1 MLFSLCPCIPRILK
15 KIEVVS
21 FLFILFSECN
31 AYDVTFFFIM
41 PFPALCTHRPFYYTL
56 PCPLYTPPFLLYASL
71 PFVHTALFIMPF
83 PALCT
88 HRPLYAPPFEV
99 ICKLQLPRGWIQHQI
114 SFPTVY
120 YNGYSML
127 PVFYLFFLTSDKVD
141 ELCLIW
147 LNFGWSFF
155 SFLWL
160 WRQIKTDVRYIIVFW
175 SRML

>member
-1 MLFSLCPCIPRILK
+1 MTHVERRKLCCKWSQVFSASENILN
-15 KIEVVS
+15 KIKINIIS
-21 FLFILFSECN
+21 KFS
-31 AYDVTFFFIM
+31 
-41 PFPALCTHRPFYYTL
+41 
-56 PCPLYTPPFLLYASL
+56 
-71 PFVHTALFIMPF
+71 
-83 PALCT
+83 
-88 HRPLYAPPFEV
+88 
-99 ICKLQLPRGWIQHQI
+99 CKLQLPRGWIQHQI

-160 WRQIKTDVRYIIVFW
+160 WRQIKRQIKLTSDILSYFGAECCNSTIRQRSEYHFNWLKYRLLVYRWKGNLKGFLVIYWVL
-175 SRML
+175 SLQYQNRPKLRC